1 MEFRNIKDGWL
12 NYVKFLTNNL
22 AWEPG
27 VRGMAE
33 ERAKICVECPELK
46 TTDKKVKSLK
56 GPSLEE
62 AKELPLGQCLKCGCV
77 FPMLVF
83 APGKKC
89 PLKKW

>member
-46 TTDKKVKSLK
+46 TTDRKVESLK
-56 GPSLEE
+56 GPSTKE
-62 AKELPLGQCLKCGCV
+62 AEELPIGQCLKCGCL